1 MASYDQPISKSALT
15 VQSLLSISDEFK
27 SLFHPDPP
35 AAAVDFDDVSSY
47 PETSLKSTARRSG
60 WNRLLNSSC

>member
-1 MASYDQPISKSALT
+1 
-15 VQSLLSISDEFK
+15 DEFK

-35 AAAVDFDDVSSY
+35 ATTVDFDDVSSY
-47 PETSLKSTARRSG
+47 PDTSLKSTAARRSG